1 MYLSVIVPV
10 YNCTQYID
18 RCIESIVS
26 QSFKEIELIL
36 VDDGSTDDSGVR
48 CDEWAAKDSRITV
61 IHRENGGLSAA
72 RNTGIEHATS
82 EYITFVDADDMITPY
97 LLEPNIKILK
107 QNPDI
112 DLLEY
117 PIEVHFGAPNE
128 YTIQFDTTFIRE
140 DIFHKWLSAKGYT
153 HCYACNKIYKKHLFD
168 TIRFPEGESFE
179 DAAICPS
186 LIQKAK
192 CICFSVYGKYLYFT
206 NGDGITNR
214 YSFRNQEPLL
224 RHNCSLLETATNLE
238 YKDTLTA
245 LWICCLNLLIDL
257 KSCAEPN
264 YSYTK
269 SAASFIDGYRPSIG
283 LFLKSK
289 PTLKDCF
296 KYFGA
301 TIIGVNCF
309 TNLLSKNRS
318 L

>member
-36 VDDGSTDDSGVR
+36 VDDGSTDNSGVR

-117 PIEVHFGAPNE
+117 PIEVHFGAPNG

-140 DIFHKWLSAKGYT
+140 DIFHK
-153 HCYACNKIYKKHLFD
+153 
-168 TIRFPEGESFE
+168 
-179 DAAICPS
+179 
-186 LIQKAK
+186 
-192 CICFSVYGKYLYFT
+192 
-206 NGDGITNR
+206 
-214 YSFRNQEPLL
+214 
-224 RHNCSLLETATNLE
+224 
-238 YKDTLTA
+238 
-245 LWICCLNLLIDL
+245 
-257 KSCAEPN
+257 
-264 YSYTK
+264 
-269 SAASFIDGYRPSIG
+269 
-283 LFLKSK
+283 
-289 PTLKDCF
+289 
-296 KYFGA
+296 
-301 TIIGVNCF
+301 
-309 TNLLSKNRS
+309 
-318 L
+318 